1 MCQAWLYDNIN
12 SSSGIS
18 IGIIGSS
25 SSIDISIVSISIDVL
40 MFTSAR
46 ILLVSSVRQQELP

>member
-1 MCQAWLYDNIN
+1 MN
-12 SSSGIS
+12 SSSGISIS